1 MNKTLQHISKTLYE
15 NTVNLLADIGDAENV
30 LDSNITTKNINTK
43 YDAVAQQLI
52 YAIENESVT
61 PNMVNIINDV
71 NNYKK
76 YT

>member
-43 YDAVAQQLI
+43 YDALAQQLI

-61 PNMVNIINDV
+61 PNMVNIINNV
-71 NNYKK
+71 KK
-76 YT
+76 